1 MKKSFVTT
9 VLATTITIS
18 PFVCGSTNQVLAE
31 EKGTN
36 KTDNFPVSSVEQSK
50 IQIPDQQFKNEI
62 LNQLTRLL
70 GRQATNNDLVQS
82 NLDLV
87 QTLWLKGDIKSLEG
101 LQYLRNMKELS
112 LKYMDSVDS
121 LSYLKH
127 LNKLTHFGMVH
138 TVVHDKKSLSVL
150 NHLVYLKNIFI
161 DHAGDVNELGDLDHL
176 PNLESIHISSSFLD
190 KNPSLTD
197 SIHLKELSLR
207 DTEIQH
213 YSHYSQ
219 FTQLEEVNLDG
230 NQLIEVPDFSA
241 NPNLTALRLQDNQI
255 KDISNLK
262 YLSNLK
268 SMVINLDRNLIT
280 ENDPIFNDFNFLSSY
295 RYNFIP
301 DHDAQF
307 KISVL
312 EDIVL
317 SKGESIL
324 IPLKWMIHE
333 KGKSIEI
340 TDDLIPKVF
349 NKAQLHFI
357 DSHNMNLS
365 LNNNNIT
372 VHKDNDCIEI
382 KAQQVGTT
390 KIEVSYGKVKYMFHV
405 HVNK

>member
-9 VLATTITIS
+9 VVVATITIS
-18 PFVCGSTNQVLAE
+18 PFACSTTNQILAE
-31 EKGTN
+31 EKMKN
-36 KTDNFPVSSVEQSK
+36 NNENFPISSVEKSK
-50 IQIPDQQFKNEI
+50 IQIPDQQLKNEI

-82 NLDLV
+82 NLDLI

-190 KNPSLTD
+190 NNPGLTNSLQ
-197 SIHLKELSLR
+197 LKDLSLR

-230 NQLIEVPDFSA
+230 NHLIEVPDFSA
-241 NPNLTALRLQDNQI
+241 NPNLTTLRLQDNQI

-262 YLSNLK
+262 YLSNIK
-268 SMVINLDRNLIT
+268 SMVINLDQNLIT

-301 DHDAQF
+301 NRDAQF
-307 KISVL
+307 KLSLL
-312 EDIVL
+312 EDIML
-317 SKGESIL
+317 SEGESIL

-333 KGKSIEI
+333 KEQSIEI

-372 VHKDNDCIEI
+372 VHKGNDCIEI
-382 KAQQVGTT
+382 KAEQVGTT
-390 KIEVSYGKVKYMFHV
+390 KIKVSYGNATYMLHV
-405 HVNK
+405 RVNK

>member
-9 VLATTITIS
+9 LVAATITIS
-18 PFVCGSTNQVLAE
+18 PFVCSTTNQVVAE
-31 EKGTN
+31 EKMKN
-36 KTDNFPVSSVEQSK
+36 KTENYPVSSVEKSK
-50 IQIPDQQFKNEI
+50 IQMPDQQLKNEI
-62 LNQLTRLL
+62 LNQLTGLL

-82 NLDLV
+82 NLDLI

-150 NHLVYLKNIFI
+150 NHLVDLKSIFI
-161 DHAGDVNELGDLDHL
+161 DHAGDVNELGDLDYL
-176 PNLESIHISSSFLD
+176 PNLESIHISSSLLD
-190 KNPSLTD
+190 KNPGLTNSL
-197 SIHLKELSLR
+197 HLKDLSLR
-207 DTEIQH
+207 DTDIQH

-255 KDISNLK
+255 KNISNLK
-262 YLSNLK
+262 YLSNIR
-268 SMVINLDRNLIT
+268 SMVINLDQNLIT

-301 DHDAQF
+301 NRDAQF
-307 KISVL
+307 KLSLL
-312 EDIVL
+312 EDIML
-317 SKGESIL
+317 PEGESIV

-357 DSHNMNLS
+357 DSYNMNLS

-372 VHKDNDCIEI
+372 VHKDNYCIEI

-390 KIEVSYGKVKYMFHV
+390 KIEVSYGNVKYMFHV
-405 HVNK
+405 RVNK

>member
-9 VLATTITIS
+9 LVAATITIS
-18 PFVCGSTNQVLAE
+18 PFACSTTNQVVAE
-31 EKGTN
+31 EKMKN
-36 KTDNFPVSSVEQSK
+36 KTENYPVSSVEKSK
-50 IQIPDQQFKNEI
+50 IQIPDQQLKNEI
-62 LNQLTRLL
+62 LNQLTGLL

-82 NLDLV
+82 NLDLI

-138 TVVHDKKSLSVL
+138 TVVHDKKSLSIL
-150 NHLVYLKNIFI
+150 NHLVDLKSIFI
-161 DHAGDVNELGDLDHL
+161 DHAGDVNELGNLDHL
-176 PNLESIHISSSFLD
+176 PNLESIHISSSFID
-190 KNPSLTD
+190 KNPGLTA

-207 DTEIQH
+207 DTDIQH

-230 NQLIEVPDFSA
+230 NQLKEVPDFSS
-241 NPNLTALRLQDNQI
+241 NLNLTALRLQDNHI
-255 KDISNLK
+255 EDISNLK
-262 YLSNLK
+262 HLSNIR
-268 SMVINLDRNLIT
+268 SMVINLDQNLIT
-280 ENDPIFNDFNFLSSY
+280 ENNPIFNDFNFLSSY

-301 DHDAQF
+301 NRDAQF
-307 KISVL
+307 KLSL
-312 EDIVL
+312 SEDIML
-317 SKGESIL
+317 PEGESIL

-333 KGKSIEI
+333 RGESIEI
-340 TDDLIPKVF
+340 TKDLIPKVF

-357 DSHNMNLS
+357 DSHNMNMS

-372 VHKDNDCIEI
+372 VHKDNYFIEI
-382 KAQQVGTT
+382 KAQQVGIT
-390 KIEVSYGKVKYMFHV
+390 KIEVSYGNVKYMFNI